1 MVRERGRMPGGK
13 SMTVRELH
21 GKKGLG
27 RMAEGRAENVIG
39 VIGAGAMGRGI
50 VQVAAQGG
58 MQVLLHD
65 ALPGAAEKGREQVCV
80 LIDRLAEKGRIDA
93 AEAGAA
99 KSRIR
104 TVGAIA
110 DLAPASLVVE
120 AVVENLEIKR
130 EVFRAVEA
138 AVSESAIIA
147 SNTSSIPIAT
157 IAAACRVRER
167 VAGMHFFNPVPL
179 MPLVEVIRA
188 PATSEAVV
196 QALMDYGRRMGRVP
210 VAVKDSPG
218 FLVNLGGRAFTT
230 EGLRIYSE
238 GVAAPHEIDAIMRDA
253 GGFRMGPFELMDL
266 TGIDVN
272 FPVSQII
279 YSGYF
284 HDRRLA
290 TMPAHQAMM
299 EAGRFGRKTRQGWYG
314 YDENGNKLAPGADTP
329 SAAEAAPAFRL
340 VEPDGRLVELAG
352 RSGADILEGDDGS
365 SPLLAAP
372 LGEDASSLAQRM
384 KLDPRRLIAVD
395 LTGNHAR
402 RLTMMT
408 PPGCDPGLAD
418 AALARL
424 RLAGQPVTR
433 IKDSPGFV
441 LQRIRAMIANL
452 GAEMAQIGIAS
463 PADIDTAMKLGL
475 NYPQGP
481 LEMAET
487 MGRRETLLVM
497 QRLQDITG
505 DDRYRPSLWLRRR
518 ALLDLPMHCPD

>member
-1 MVRERGRMPGGK
+1 
-13 SMTVRELH
+13 
-21 GKKGLG
+21 
-27 RMAEGRAENVIG
+27 MAAARNETMIG

-58 MQVLLHD
+58 MRVLLHD
-65 ALPGAAEKGREQVCV
+65 AAPGAAEKGREQVCAM
-80 LIDRLAEKGRIDA
+80 IDRTAEKGRIDP
-93 AEAGAA
+93 AEAASIKA
-99 KSRIR
+99 RIEI
-104 TVGAIA
+104 VDGIA
-110 DLAPASLVVE
+110 GLAPAVLVVE
-120 AVVENLEIKR
+120 AVVESLEVKR
-130 EVFRAVEA
+130 QVFRAVEEVVA
-138 AVSESAIIA
+138 DSAIIA

-167 VAGMHFFNPVPL
+167 VAGLHFFNPVPL

-188 PATSEAVV
+188 PATSEQVV
-196 QALMDYGRRMGRVP
+196 QALIGYGKRMGRVP

-230 EGLRIYSE
+230 EGLRIHSE

-290 TMPAHQAMM
+290 TMPVHQAMM
-299 EAGRFGRKTRQGWYG
+299 EAGRYGRKTRQGWYA
-314 YDENGNKLAPGADTP
+314 YDENGNKQAPDPDAGTD
-329 SAAEAAPAFRL
+329 AAPAPALRL
-340 VEPDGRLVELAG
+340 IEPDGRLVELAS
-352 RSGADILEGDDGS
+352 RSGADILESDDGV

-372 LGEDASSLAQRM
+372 LGEDASSLAARM
-384 KLDPRRLIAVD
+384 KLDPARLVAVD
-395 LTGNHAR
+395 LTGNHAQ

-408 PPGCDPGLAD
+408 PPGGDARIAE

-452 GAEMAQIGIAS
+452 GAEMAQIGLAS

-481 LEMAET
+481 LEMAEA
-487 MGRRETLLVM
+487 MGRRETLQIM

-518 ALLDLPMHCPD
+518 ALLDLPMHVPG